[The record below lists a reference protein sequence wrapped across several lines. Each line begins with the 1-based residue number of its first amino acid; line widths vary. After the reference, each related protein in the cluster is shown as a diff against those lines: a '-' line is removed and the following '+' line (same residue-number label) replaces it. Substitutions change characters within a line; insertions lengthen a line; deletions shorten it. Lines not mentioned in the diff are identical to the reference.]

1 MANEPLHEQGMAQ
14 SDSKARRSVRYNLW
28 YVGIGILALV
38 AITLVATLGDFSSTN
53 TAPDFEFTLYEG
65 DNKQNVRDLNLANLR
80 GKPVVLNFWAGL
92 CPPCRAEMPDLQIF
106 FDEFRDDVTLIGID
120 IGQFTGLGT
129 RNDAINL
136 LKDKEIT
143 YPVGFAVDA
152 SVVVDYEVL
161 VMPTTVFIN
170 SRGEIFSKWNGLL
183 NQQVLRDVSNKM
195 LALES

>member
-1 MANEPLHEQGMAQ
+1 M
-14 SDSKARRSVRYNLW
+14 
-28 YVGIGILALV
+28 
-38 AITLVATLGDFSSTN
+38 GDFSSVN
-53 TAPDFEFTLYEG
+53 TAPDFEFTLYER
-65 DNKQNVRDLNLANLR
+65 DNKQNVRNLNLADLR

-92 CPPCRAEMPDLQIF
+92 CPPCRAEMPDLQTF

-120 IGQFTGLGT
+120 LGEFTGLGT
-129 RNDAINL
+129 QNDAINL

-143 YPVGFAVDA
+143 SPVGFTVDA
-152 SVVVDYEVL
+152 SVVMDYEVL

-195 LALES
+195 LALEF